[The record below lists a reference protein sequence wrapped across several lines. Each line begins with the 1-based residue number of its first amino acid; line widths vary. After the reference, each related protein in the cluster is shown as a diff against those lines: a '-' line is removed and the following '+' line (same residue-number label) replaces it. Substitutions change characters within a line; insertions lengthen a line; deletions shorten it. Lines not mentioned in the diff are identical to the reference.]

1 MSYQNNIFVFDDII
15 SKDYQNSIKE
25 KLFNNAGW
33 RFVTDVTNP
42 KNTQQRPGF
51 SHYFVSDEKET
62 SKLHSDLLPLI
73 KASCEKIN
81 YKYNRVLQGRSFL
94 QLPLNLKDKTIDT
107 PHIDVSEFKHRHFP
121 LIYTFIIIY
130 SAHYILKLSK
140 LLINL
145 IGFF

>member
-1 MSYQNNIFVFDDII
+1 MSYQNKVFVFDDII

-33 RFVTDVTNP
+33 RFVADVTNP

-81 YKYNRVLQGRSFL
+81 Y
-94 QLPLNLKDKTIDT
+94 P
-107 PHIDVSEFKHRHFP
+107 
-121 LIYTFIIIY
+121 
-130 SAHYILKLSK
+130 
-140 LLINL
+140 
-145 IGFF
+145 FF